1 MSVINKMLRDL
12 DHRQAPEPG
21 ASTAKSAQGPR
32 HGTVS
37 VSPGMDSAQAKDP
50 SRSSWRLW
58 VVALCSVLALAG
70 TAGGLWQAGY
80 LDVPPVQVAVAPAPA
95 APLPA
100 PVVVQAPA
108 VEPVASAP
116 AEPVAE
122 PSPVAPVSPAT
133 VVLRM
138 DSSLNLRQLLETELA
153 PVSVKAKAPIPER
166 TVSKPAPI
174 ASPAKVPTAV
184 PTPPPDATQ
193 VAQRQQQA
201 VKDAIAHAQSLWNAG
216 SRDAAIELMQEVV
229 TSSERTVS
237 SAATP
242 GNAQLLVLPVR
253 EFTRM
258 LLAESRPGPV
268 LELLTR
274 LEPLLGKQA
283 DLWAVRANA
292 AQRLG
297 RHQDSVHAYMTALQL
312 RPGEQRWLLGAAV
325 SLAALGQTASAADM
339 AEKARAV
346 GVVSKDVLAYLR
358 QMGVQIKD

>member
-58 VVALCSVLALAG
+58 GVALCSVLALAG

-80 LDVPPVQVAVAPAPA
+80 LDAPRVPVAAAPPVS
-95 APLPA
+95 LPV

-108 VEPVASAP
+108 LAPVASAP
-116 AEPVAE
+116 SDPVVEPL
-122 PSPVAPVSPAT
+122 PVPLAAA

-138 DSSLNLRQLLETELA
+138 DSDLDLRQFMETEPA
-153 PVSVKAKAPIPER
+153 PVSVKAK
-166 TVSKPAPI
+166 TPAPARVASKTAPA
-174 ASPAKVPTAV
+174 ASPAKVPAAV
-184 PTPPPDATQ
+184 SMQTPPPDATQ

-242 GNAQLLVLPVR
+242 GNAQLLALPVR
-253 EFTRM
+253 ELTRM

-346 GVVSKDVLAYLR
+346 GVVSKDVQVYLR

>member
-12 DHRQAPEPG
+12 DHRQAPASG
-21 ASTAKSAQGPR
+21 AATAQSAPGPR

-50 SRSSWRLW
+50 ARSSGRLW
-58 VVALCSVLALAG
+58 GLALCAVLALAG
-70 TAGGLWQAGY
+70 TAGWLWQAGY
-80 LDVPPVQVAVAPAPA
+80 LDAPHVPLAVAPPVL
-95 APLPA
+95 LPA

-108 VEPVASAP
+108 VAPAASAP
-116 AEPVAE
+116 ADPVVEPL
-122 PSPVAPVSPAT
+122 PVSLAAAS
-133 VVLRM
+133 VALRM
-138 DSSLNLRQLLETELA
+138 DSELDLRQVVETEPA
-153 PVSVKAKAPIPER
+153 PVSVKTKTPAPARVE
-166 TVSKPAPI
+166 SKPAPV
-174 ASPAKVPTAV
+174 ARPAPVPAMV
-184 PTPPPDATQ
+184 PVPPPDATQ
-193 VAQRQQQA
+193 IAQRQQQA

-229 TSSERTVS
+229 TSAERTAS

-242 GNAQLLVLPVR
+242 GSAPLLALPVR
-253 EFTRM
+253 ELTRM

-274 LEPLLGKQA
+274 LEPQLGKQA

-312 RPGEQRWLLGAAV
+312 RPGEPRWLLGAAV

-358 QMGVQIKD
+358 QMGVQIKDQ

>member
-12 DHRQAPEPG
+12 DHRQAPARG
-21 ASTAKSAQGPR
+21 ASSAKSAQGPR
-32 HGTVS
+32 QGTVS
-37 VSPGMDSAQAKDP
+37 ISPGMDSAQAKNP
-50 SRSSWRLW
+50 SRSSRRLW
-58 VVALCSVLALAG
+58 LVGLCAVLALAG
-70 TAGGLWQAGY
+70 AAGWLWQAGY
-80 LDVPPVQVAVAPAPA
+80 LDAPRVQVVAAPPV
-95 APLPA
+95 PLPA

-108 VEPVASAP
+108 VAPVASAP
-116 AEPVAE
+116 SDPVMEPLPGPLSAA
-122 PSPVAPVSPAT
+122 SMA
-133 VVLRM
+133 LRM
-138 DSSLNLRQLLETELA
+138 DSDLDLRQVMETEPA
-153 PVSVKAKAPIPER
+153 PVSVKAKVVVPARVVP
-166 TVSKPAPI
+166 KPALV
-174 ASPAKVPTAV
+174 ASPAPVSAAV
-184 PTPPPDATQ
+184 PAPPSDATQ

-229 TSSERTVS
+229 TSSERTAS

-242 GNAQLLVLPVR
+242 GSAQLLVLPVR
-253 EFTRM
+253 ELTRM

-346 GVVSKDVLAYLR
+346 GVVSKEVLAYLR
-358 QMGVQIKD
+358 QMGVQIKDQ